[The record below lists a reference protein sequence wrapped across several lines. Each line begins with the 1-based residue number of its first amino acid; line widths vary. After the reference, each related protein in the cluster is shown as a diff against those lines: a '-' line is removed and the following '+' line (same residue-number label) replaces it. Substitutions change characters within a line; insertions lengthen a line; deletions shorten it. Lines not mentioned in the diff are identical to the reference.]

1 MSIQGGQLNPGETG
15 NSIHFLGLPIFQIG
29 VGLINILFVEICK
42 FCVLDAKLMSVY
54 LEILNLL
61 REAGINSEIYL
72 GKKDLKSQLIY
83 SDKRR
88 SPAVILIGENEI
100 KNNEIKVKDLKKRK
114 EFTTNRAELADEL
127 KKFIPKNTYY
137 N

>member
-1 MSIQGGQLNPGETG
+1 MKISSSPLTKGKFDKGFDSG
-15 NSIHFLGLPIFQIG
+15 PIVI
-29 VGLINILFVEICK
+29 
-42 FCVLDAKLMSVY
+42 CVLDAKLMSVY

-114 EFTTNRAELADEL
+114 EFTTNRAELTDEL